1 MIDDYY
7 SGFHSGSELSESLDK
22 KNFYIG
28 TVTQVT
34 PQEVTIQTDNLT
46 LLSHRL
52 IRQSD
57 LIPNTINYY
66 VVIDSVSGIYFG
78 QVVQNRI
85 PTNASREKL
94 FDERRRDQIS
104 SEAVVDVLGFQE
116 NGSNNFRLPGFSRP
130 GIDEKVYLANAEITK
145 DYLLSIEVG
154 LKEDERPN
162 SIKPFAFLS
171 GFQDMALNLGTST
184 IFDRHLLV
192 VGTTNSGKSTTA
204 LSILDSLVCAKKK
217 VLIIDPTG
225 EYKNS
230 FTSEETVKLTLGE
243 DTVVDSGALSI
254 LDWSMIFDCNENT
267 QEATLSEAI
276 RSLRYQAKNECD
288 EVLVKV
294 GETVTEILDKL
305 GQVSKSDTSFNVNL
319 LPEQISAEAVEV
331 DKFGKYQASTFRV
344 NNYEWLRQKIQN
356 QFDNS
361 SFKRFFSTA
370 DSCHFDLFMK
380 LKEFSSEKETSLYI
394 DASHIGT
401 TDGIGGMVID
411 LISNF
416 LLNQPKHVDCPY
428 VIFIDEVH
436 RYAKKMTETSAF
448 YSGLTSIAREGRKKG
463 IFLFLTTQN
472 PNDVSSELLG
482 QVGTLII
489 HRLTHQNEIDAIKN
503 SVDYHSL
510 GQIKKLNQGEAILTS
525 INLLEDL
532 HISIEECARQHASDT
547 PRY

>member
-7 SGFHSGSELSESLDK
+7 SDFHSGSESSESLDK

-34 PQEVTIQTDNLT
+34 PQEVTMQTDNLT

-52 IRQSD
+52 LKQSD

-104 SEAVVDVLGFQE
+104 SEAVVDILGFQE
-116 NGSNNFRLPGFSRP
+116 NGSNYFRLPGFSRP
-130 GIDEKVYLANAEITK
+130 GIAEKVYLANAEITK
-145 DYLLSIEVG
+145 EYLLSIEVG
-154 LKEDERPN
+154 LKGGRKANYIE
-162 SIKPFAFLS
+162 PFAFLS
-171 GFQDMALNLGTST
+171 GFQDMALNLDVST

-204 LSILDSLVCAKKK
+204 LSILDSLVCARKK

-230 FTSEETVKLTLGE
+230 FTSEEITKLTLGE
-243 DTVVDSGALSI
+243 DTVVDPGALSV

-276 RSLRYQAKNECD
+276 RSLRYQAMDECD
-288 EVLVKV
+288 EVLVKA
-294 GETVTEILDKL
+294 GKTVTEILDKL

-356 QFDNS
+356 RFDNS
-361 SFKRFFSTA
+361 SFKRFFSSA
-370 DSCHFDLFMK
+370 DSNCSDLFTK

-394 DASHIGT
+394 DASRIGT

-411 LISNF
+411 LVSNF
-416 LLNQPKHVDCPY
+416 LLNQPKHIDCSY

-436 RYAKKMTETSAF
+436 RYAKKMTEPNAF

-532 HISIEECARQHASDT
+532 HISIEECARRHESDT